1 MFTVWCLL
9 KKKKHFKN
17 MLQSN
22 EQHENI
28 KNNHYIIRHAK

>member
-1 MFTVWCLL
+1 MFIE
-9 KKKKHFKN
+9 KKNHFKN

-22 EQHENI
+22 ERYENI